1 MNISDIINKVQ
12 LAASM
17 SEDTDRHVASRLV
30 SDSVK
35 LIGGLSSRE
44 DPNVSE
50 LCSALRD
57 TVAFSALFVLGT
69 LTDEEMRCISRFG
82 MKV

>member
-17 SEDTDRHVASRLV
+17 SEDTDSHVASRLV

-35 LIGGLSSRE
+35 LIVGLSSRE
-44 DPNVSE
+44 NPNVSE
-50 LCSALRD
+50 ICSTLRD
-57 TVAFSALFVLGT
+57 AVAFSALFVLGS
-69 LTDEEMRCISRFG
+69 LSDEEMRCISRIG
-82 MKV
+82 MKG